1 MPIKQISPPTDEPV
15 SLVEAKLH
23 LRVETSDE
31 DLLIG
36 VLIAAA
42 RIAAE
47 NECRRS
53 FVTQQWTL
61 YLDAFPRQNFYG
73 VLPGYAPMDQFIPSV
88 MQAQRGYAI
97 RFRGGKIELPF
108 PRLASV
114 ESIKYLDAT
123 GILQTLAPALYTVD
137 NASEPGIL
145 TPAPD
150 QYWPD
155 TQNIMNAVQIAFTAG
170 YGAAASVPAG
180 IKAWMLMRIGALY
193 ANREEVSAEQRVTVQ
208 ELPFVERLLDPYR
221 VASF

>member
-1 MPIKQISPPTDEPV
+1 MPIKQISPPAEEPV

-31 DLLIG
+31 DTLIG

-108 PRLASV
+108 PRLQSV

-123 GILQTLAPALYTVD
+123 GTSQTLAPALYTVD

-145 TPAPD
+145 TPTPD

-155 TQNIMNAVQIAFTAG
+155 TQNIMNAVQITFTAG

-193 ANREEVSAEQRVTVQ
+193 ENREGVTSQQRITGQ
-208 ELPFVERLLDPYR
+208 EFPFVIRLLDPYR
-221 VASF
+221 VAAF

>member
-1 MPIKQISPPTDEPV
+1 MPIKQISPPADEPV

-31 DLLIG
+31 DTLIG

-108 PRLASV
+108 PRLLSV

-123 GILQTLAPALYTVD
+123 GTSQTLAPALYTVD

-180 IKAWMLMRIGALY
+180 IKAWMLMRIGAMY
-193 ANREEVSAEQRVTVQ
+193 SNREEVSAEQRVTVQ
-208 ELPFVERLLDPYR
+208 ELPFVDRLLDSYR